1 MCQTTLIKGLSFHQ
15 RTEEEDTC
23 VRRLSSKDSPFI
35 KGLRRRI
42 HVSDDSHQRTL
53 IKGLSSSYFNHIVG
67 NMHKDTSVC
76 VSLTHL
82 RALSIECVLYVAHEE
97 DLRL

>member
-1 MCQTTLIKGLSFHQ
+1 MARISFCLCPLISSIVCTQGTKHSH
-15 RTEEEDTC
+15 RWT
-23 VRRLSSKDSPFI
+23 RLSSKDS
-35 KGLRRRI
+35 L
-42 HVSDDSHQRTL
+42 QTTL
-53 IKGLSSSYFNHIVG
+53 IEGLSSTYFNRIVG

-82 RALSIECVLYVAHEE
+82 RALSIEFVLYVAHEE